1 MTDALDENE
10 LGAYFAL
17 VAAGDLIQRAVATQ
31 LGEHG
36 LSPLQF
42 TVLARLLDAP
52 AGLRMSELAE
62 ALVVSRSGLTYQIT
76 QLEKAGLVERA
87 SSPDDDRGV
96 VAALTPD
103 GRARVLGA
111 FPGHVALVR
120 ANFLDLL
127 QPGEADAIRA
137 TLERV
142 VASLRGASA

>member
-1 MTDALDENE
+1 VSDALEENE
-10 LGAYFAL
+10 LGAYLAL

-42 TVLARLLDAP
+42 SVLAHLLDTP
-52 AGLRMSELAE
+52 GGLRMSELAE
-62 ALVVSRSGLTYQIT
+62 VLVVSRSGLTYQIT
-76 QLEKAGLVERA
+76 QLEKAGLVERV

-96 VAALTPD
+96 VAVLTSA
-103 GRARVLGA
+103 GRDQVLRA

-127 QPGEADAIRA
+127 QPGEADDIRVM
-137 TLERV
+137 LERV
-142 VASLRGASA
+142 VASLRGD

>member
-1 MTDALDENE
+1 MIDALEEDE
-10 LGAYFAL
+10 LGAYLAL
-17 VAAGDLIQRAVATQ
+17 VTAGDLIQRAVAAQ

-42 TVLARLLDAP
+42 SVLARLLDAP
-52 AGLRMSELAE
+52 GGLRMSELAE
-62 ALVVSRSGLTYQIT
+62 MLVVSRSGLTYQVT

-96 VAALTPD
+96 VAMLTSA
-103 GRARVLGA
+103 GRDRVLGA

-127 QPGEADAIRA
+127 QPGEADVIRV

-142 VASLRGASA
+142 VASLRGA

>member
-1 MTDALDENE
+1 MIDALDENE

-17 VAAGDLIQRAVATQ
+17 VAAGDLIQRAVTTQ

-42 TVLARLLDAP
+42 SVLARLLDTP
-52 AGLRMSELAE
+52 SGWRMSDLAE
-62 ALVVSRSGLTYQIT
+62 VLVVSRSGLTYQIT
-76 QLEKAGLVERA
+76 QLEKAGFVERA

-96 VAALTPD
+96 VASLTPA
-103 GRARVLGA
+103 GRDEVLRA

-127 QPGEADAIRA
+127 QPGEADAIRV

-142 VASLRGASA
+142 VASLRGV